1 MDSEALKPCP
11 FCGGEAKYYYY
22 TPRDHNIECESCS
35 NGTCLHETKAE
46 AVTAWNTRVETLQ
59 ADREK
64 AAAEERAKIV
74 AWLRGLAEEKGF
86 LSVEDIE
93 QALQETER

>member
-1 MDSEALKPCP
+1 MTEI
-11 FCGGEAKYYYY
+11 
-22 TPRDHNIECESCS
+22 T
-35 NGTCLHETKAE
+35 
-46 AVTAWNTRVETLQ
+46 Q
-59 ADREK
+59 ADRDAANKWIDTTPGIKDWVGYQEERDIAEAFARIRQQ